1 MFLNKFRT
9 VKRNDSTIKDKSSNP
24 IDTSQY
30 GSNSGSKDLDGKH
43 VRNVSEKPNFDLFLK
58 MEGTVKEK
66 PKDQLSERAINVD
79 NYGSNSTE
87 TKSVPTGSISNNFS
101 NTLT

>member
-9 VKRNDSTIKDKSSNP
+9 VKRNDSKSTNP

-30 GSNSGSKDLDGKH
+30 GSTSGSKDIGETKH

-58 MEGTVKEK
+58 DTPVKEK
-66 PKDQLSERAINVD
+66 GKEQLSERAINVEE
-79 NYGSNSTE
+79 YGSNSTE
-87 TKSVPTGSISNNFS
+87 KKSLVSGSISK
-101 NTLT
+101 